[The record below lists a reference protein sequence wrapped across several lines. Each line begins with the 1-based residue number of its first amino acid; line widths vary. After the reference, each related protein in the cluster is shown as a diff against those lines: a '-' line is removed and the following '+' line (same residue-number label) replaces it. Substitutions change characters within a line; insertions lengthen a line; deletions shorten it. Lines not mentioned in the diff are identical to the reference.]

1 MYYLIGEKLSHSYSK
16 EIHNGQGFGYE
27 LKELKSEELD
37 EFLKNKDFDG
47 LNVTIP
53 YKKTVLPY
61 VVQSDF
67 VKSVGAVNT
76 VVNRNGTLYGFNTD
90 VIGLIKAL
98 DEKGIDVSGK
108 KVLILGS
115 GGASRA
121 ALKAVEI
128 LKGESVVI
136 SRRGENNY
144 DNLYLH
150 YDADIII
157 NTTPVGMSPNILGR
171 PVDLAYFKNLKGVMD
186 LIYNPDKTQLIM
198 QAEKLGIK
206 WQNGLSMLIWQ
217 ALASEELFCGNA
229 TDESDI
235 VLHKRPDLFLK
246 NIVLIGMPFSGKSAV
261 GLELSLLTGFEF
273 IDTDLLIEAR
283 GESIRDIFLRGGET
297 EFRKIEKEVILK
309 VSSLS
314 KKIIATGGG
323 AVLDGENVDRLKQN
337 GVLVLLERN
346 VLPEELEGRPLAKS
360 VEEYNALKSEREK
373 IYNAAKDYT
382 VDNDSDVTSVAEKI
396 LKKVG
401 VYENFSS

>member
-1 MYYLIGEKLSHSYSK
+1 
-16 EIHNGQGFGYE
+16 
-27 LKELKSEELD
+27 
-37 EFLKNKDFDG
+37 
-47 LNVTIP
+47 
-53 YKKTVLPY
+53 
-61 VVQSDF
+61 
-67 VKSVGAVNT
+67 
-76 VVNRNGTLYGFNTD
+76 
-90 VIGLIKAL
+90 
-98 DEKGIDVSGK
+98 
-108 KVLILGS
+108 
-115 GGASRA
+115 
-121 ALKAVEI
+121 
-128 LKGESVVI
+128 
-136 SRRGENNY
+136 
-144 DNLYLH
+144 
-150 YDADIII
+150 
-157 NTTPVGMSPNILGR
+157 
-171 PVDLAYFKNLKGVMD
+171 
-186 LIYNPDKTQLIM
+186 
-198 QAEKLGIK
+198 
-206 WQNGLSMLIWQ
+206 MLTWQ

-229 TDESDI
+229 NDESDI

-261 GLELSLLTGFEF
+261 GAELSLLTGFEF
-273 IDTDLLIEAR
+273 IDTDSLIEAR